1 MRKRWIVVTALAGVL
16 TLGILGGTALA
27 HSGGDS
33 DAPASIHSR
42 VAEILGIDDQQ
53 VLDAFQQAAQE
64 QREARMQHR
73 FDDLVERGVLTREQA
88 DETLA
93 WLDARP
99 SFSDSDAQS
108 GRLFGRGFFRRG
120 GFGGH
125 GFGFPRFGHGSF
137 GSIAPM
143 PATEGI

>member
-27 HSGGDS
+27 HSDGDS
-33 DAPASIHSR
+33 NRSASIHSR

-64 QREARMQHR
+64 QREARIQHR
-73 FDDLVERGVLTREQA
+73 FDDLVESGTLTREQA
-88 DETLA
+88 DDMLA

-99 SFSDSDAQS
+99 SFSDSDTQS
-108 GRLFGRGFFRRG
+108 GRLFGRG
-120 GFGGH
+120 GFGSH

-143 PATEGI
+143 PSTEGL

>member
-27 HSGGDS
+27 HSDGDS
-33 DAPASIHSR
+33 NRSASIHSR

-64 QREARMQHR
+64 QREARIQHR
-73 FDDLVERGVLTREQA
+73 FDDLVESGTLTREQA
-88 DETLA
+88 DDMLA

-99 SFSDSDAQS
+99 SFSDSDTQS
-108 GRLFGRGFFRRG
+108 GRLFGRG

-137 GSIAPM
+137 DTVAPM